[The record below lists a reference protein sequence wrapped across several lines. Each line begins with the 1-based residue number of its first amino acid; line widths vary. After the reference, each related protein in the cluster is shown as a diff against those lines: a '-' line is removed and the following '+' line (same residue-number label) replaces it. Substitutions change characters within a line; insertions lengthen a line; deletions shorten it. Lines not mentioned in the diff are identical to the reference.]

1 MARDDAAPA
10 SGDARLACVD
20 FDLTVL
26 ARHSFAERVTVERVE
41 ALELRDVEREF
52 VDVECFRAFLGATRD
67 EEARPRD
74 SSRGRAR
81 ARSRD
86 DDDGTGTTTTDD
98 GRRRRTTD
106 DGPTTT
112 TRRLTDATMAR
123 ATEYANRRGMDVKIT
138 SFGKYEVI
146 QAYVDRVLGE
156 GAMTRADISTP
167 SRVGVKDGCAVE
179 GGKNRQIEEL
189 LREKYGEDA
198 WEKFRGTVVLFDD
211 DERNVEAAIRA
222 GFRATHTP
230 DGLTKAAIQSV
241 FGDFD

>member
-74 SSRGRAR
+74 SK
-81 ARSRD
+81 D

-98 GRRRRTTD
+98 GRD
-106 DGPTTT
+106 
-112 TRRLTDATMAR
+112 
-123 ATEYANRRGMDVKIT
+123 
-138 SFGKYEVI
+138 
-146 QAYVDRVLGE
+146 
-156 GAMTRADISTP
+156 
-167 SRVGVKDGCAVE
+167 
-179 GGKNRQIEEL
+179 
-189 LREKYGEDA
+189 
-198 WEKFRGTVVLFDD
+198 DD
-211 DERNVEAAIRA
+211 DETTDGRDDGA
-222 GFRATHTP
+222 GDRVRESTR
-230 DGLTKAAIQSV
+230 DGCENNEFWQV
-241 FGDFD
+241 

>member
-67 EEARPRD
+67 EEARPEIRSRRRRVRQ
-74 SSRGRAR
+74 SSRRRRRPRPVVVVPRPR
-81 ARSRD
+81 ARS
-86 DDDGTGTTTTDD
+86 T
-98 GRRRRTTD
+98 
-106 DGPTTT
+106 
-112 TRRLTDATMAR
+112 AR

>member
-67 EEARPRD
+67 EEARPEIR
-74 SSRGRAR
+74 SRGRAR

-86 DDDGTGTTTTDD
+86 DDDA
-98 GRRRRTTD
+98 
-106 DGPTTT
+106 TTT

>member
-1 MARDDAAPA
+1 
-10 SGDARLACVD
+10 
-20 FDLTVL
+20 
-26 ARHSFAERVTVERVE
+26 
-41 ALELRDVEREF
+41 
-52 VDVECFRAFLGATRD
+52 
-67 EEARPRD
+67 
-74 SSRGRAR
+74 
-81 ARSRD
+81 
-86 DDDGTGTTTTDD
+86 
-98 GRRRRTTD
+98 
-106 DGPTTT
+106 
-112 TRRLTDATMAR
+112 
-123 ATEYANRRGMDVKIT
+123 MDVKIT

-230 DGLTKAAIQSV
+230 DGLTKAAIQSA

>member
-10 SGDARLACVD
+10 SGDAGLACVD

-67 EEARPRD
+67 EEARPEIR
-74 SSRGRAR
+74 SRGRAR

-86 DDDGTGTTTTDD
+86 A
-98 GRRRRTTD
+98 
-106 DGPTTT
+106 TTT

>member
-67 EEARPRD
+67 EEARPEIRR
-74 SSRGRAR
+74 RGRAR

-98 GRRRRTTD
+98 GRRTTD
-106 DGPTTT
+106 DG
-112 TRRLTDATMAR
+112 RD
-123 ATEYANRRGMDVKIT
+123 
-138 SFGKYEVI
+138 
-146 QAYVDRVLGE
+146 
-156 GAMTRADISTP
+156 
-167 SRVGVKDGCAVE
+167 
-179 GGKNRQIEEL
+179 
-189 LREKYGEDA
+189 
-198 WEKFRGTVVLFDD
+198 DD
-211 DERNVEAAIRA
+211 DETTDGRDDGA
-222 GFRATHTP
+222 GDRVRESTR
-230 DGLTKAAIQSV
+230 DGCENNEFWQV
-241 FGDFD
+241 

>member
-74 SSRGRAR
+74 SK
-81 ARSRD
+81 D
-86 DDDGTGTTTTDD
+86 DDDGTGTTTT
-98 GRRRRTTD
+98 
-106 DGPTTT
+106 
-112 TRRLTDATMAR
+112 TRRLTDATTAR

>member
-52 VDVECFRAFLGATRD
+52 VDVACFRAFLGATRD
-67 EEARPRD
+67 EEARPEIR
-74 SSRGRAR
+74 SRGRAR

-86 DDDGTGTTTTDD
+86 D
-98 GRRRRTTD
+98 GRED
-106 DGPTTT
+106 ATTT

>member
-67 EEARPRD
+67 EEARPEIR
-74 SSRGRAR
+74 SRGRAR

-86 DDDGTGTTTTDD
+86 A
-98 GRRRRTTD
+98 
-106 DGPTTT
+106 TTT
-112 TRRLTDATMAR
+112 TRRLTDATTAR

>member
-74 SSRGRAR
+74 SKP
-81 ARSRD
+81 RSRD
-86 DDDGTGTTTTDD
+86 DDDGTGTTTT
-98 GRRRRTTD
+98 
-106 DGPTTT
+106 
-112 TRRLTDATMAR
+112 RRLTDATTAR

>member
-10 SGDARLACVD
+10 LGDARLACVD

-67 EEARPRD
+67 EGARPRD
-74 SSRGRAR
+74 SKPRSSAR
-81 ARSRD
+81 AVE
-86 DDDGTGTTTTDD
+86 

-106 DGPTTT
+106 DDDGRRTTDATTT
-112 TRRLTDATMAR
+112 TRRLTDATTAR

>member
-1 MARDDAAPA
+1 MRRETK
-10 SGDARLACVD
+10 RLD
-20 FDLTVL
+20 
-26 ARHSFAERVTVERVE
+26 
-41 ALELRDVEREF
+41 REI
-52 VDVECFRAFLGATRD
+52 R
-67 EEARPRD
+67 
-74 SSRGRAR
+74 SRGRAR
-81 ARSRD
+81 AR
-86 DDDGTGTTTTDD
+86 TTDA
-98 GRRRRTTD
+98 
-106 DGPTTT
+106 TTT
-112 TRRLTDATMAR
+112 TRRLTDATTAR

>member
-86 DDDGTGTTTTDD
+86 DDAGTGTTTTDD
-98 GRRRRTTD
+98 GRD
-106 DGPTTT
+106 
-112 TRRLTDATMAR
+112 
-123 ATEYANRRGMDVKIT
+123 
-138 SFGKYEVI
+138 
-146 QAYVDRVLGE
+146 
-156 GAMTRADISTP
+156 
-167 SRVGVKDGCAVE
+167 
-179 GGKNRQIEEL
+179 
-189 LREKYGEDA
+189 
-198 WEKFRGTVVLFDD
+198 DD
-211 DERNVEAAIRA
+211 DETTDGRDDGA
-222 GFRATHTP
+222 GDRVRESTR
-230 DGLTKAAIQSV
+230 DGCENNEFWQV
-241 FGDFD
+241 

>member
-81 ARSRD
+81 ARTRD
-86 DDDGTGTTTTDD
+86 DDDG
-98 GRRRRTTD
+98 
-106 DGPTTT
+106 TTT
-112 TRRLTDATMAR
+112 TRRLTDATTAR

>member
-10 SGDARLACVD
+10 SGDAHLACVD

-67 EEARPRD
+67 EEARPEIR
-74 SSRGRAR
+74 SRGRAR

-86 DDDGTGTTTTDD
+86 A
-98 GRRRRTTD
+98 
-106 DGPTTT
+106 TTT
-112 TRRLTDATMAR
+112 TRRLTDATTAR

>member
-74 SSRGRAR
+74 SKPRSSAR
-81 ARSRD
+81 AV
-86 DDDGTGTTTTDD
+86 DG
-98 GRRRRTTD
+98 RRTTD
-106 DGPTTT
+106 ATTT

>member
-74 SSRGRAR
+74 SKA
-81 ARSRD
+81 
-86 DDDGTGTTTTDD
+86 DDDGT
-98 GRRRRTTD
+98 GRRRRTT
-106 DGPTTT
+106 TTT
-112 TRRLTDATMAR
+112 TRRLTDATTAR

>member
-67 EEARPRD
+67 EEARPEIR
-74 SSRGRAR
+74 SRRRAR

-86 DDDGTGTTTTDD
+86 DDDA
-98 GRRRRTTD
+98 
-106 DGPTTT
+106 TTT
-112 TRRLTDATMAR
+112 TRRLTDATTAR

>member
-67 EEARPRD
+67 EEARPEIR
-74 SSRGRAR
+74 SRGRAR

-86 DDDGTGTTTTDD
+86 A
-98 GRRRRTTD
+98 
-106 DGPTTT
+106 TTT
-112 TRRLTDATMAR
+112 TRRLTDATTAR

-138 SFGKYEVI
+138 SFGKYAVI
-146 QAYVDRVLGE
+146 QA
-156 GAMTRADISTP
+156 
-167 SRVGVKDGCAVE
+167 
-179 GGKNRQIEEL
+179 
-189 LREKYGEDA
+189 
-198 WEKFRGTVVLFDD
+198 
-211 DERNVEAAIRA
+211 
-222 GFRATHTP
+222 
-230 DGLTKAAIQSV
+230 
-241 FGDFD
+241 

>member
-52 VDVECFRAFLGATRD
+52 VDVECFRAFL
-67 EEARPRD
+67 
-74 SSRGRAR
+74 
-81 ARSRD
+81 
-86 DDDGTGTTTTDD
+86 
-98 GRRRRTTD
+98 
-106 DGPTTT
+106 
-112 TRRLTDATMAR
+112 
-123 ATEYANRRGMDVKIT
+123 EYANRRGMDVKIT